1 MGAKLLVQLRAVHS
15 AQSRKNLKLGN
26 WSVTLLLVWDL
37 FCLLLK
43 KCCIKILVRVLNG
56 VSYNGSFIW
65 KFEDW

>member
-1 MGAKLLVQLRAVHS
+1 MGAKLLAQLRAVHS

-37 FCLLLK
+37 LSSFERVLQ
-43 KCCIKILVRVLNG
+43 KILVRVLNE